1 MSTPEDLKA
10 LEAIAAAQAAGQDP
24 FGDDEPLTVEA
35 DAGEDAA
42 TDADATAD
50 EPEAQAQP
58 EAEAEQDASE
68 TTTAEVQQAN
78 ADPAPAVASA
88 EAAELPTYKA
98 EVPQD
103 YKAQRAELMKAKAD
117 AMKKLMDG
125 EIDAE
130 TFAAEDMR
138 VADALEDLAAARI
151 RAETLQ
157 EANAQSQ
164 QAYQARAIQRLI
176 ANAKSEVDYAADA
189 TAQKQFDTS
198 LQVLAAQPDNAGKD
212 FADLIEDAHKMV
224 KAMRGIAQA
233 PKQPAAERKPAG
245 DVPVTLRSLPSAS
258 TPNTGGVIEQIA
270 RLKGPAYEAAYAKLT
285 PAQQAA
291 LLDE

>member
-10 LEAIAAAQAAGQDP
+10 LEAIAAAEAAGQDP
-24 FGDDEPLTVEA
+24 FGDDEPLTTEA
-35 DAGEDAA
+35 DADEPAPEADAA
-42 TDADATAD
+42 A
-50 EPEAQAQP
+50 EPEAKQAAADAPAAEEDQ
-58 EAEAEQDASE
+58 AEADTGPE
-68 TTTAEVQQAN
+68 
-78 ADPAPAVASA
+78 PAATRN

-103 YKAQRAELMKAKAD
+103 YKAQRAQLLQAKAE

-130 TFAAEDMR
+130 AFAAEDMR
-138 VADALEDLAAARI
+138 VAEALEDLAAARI

-176 ANAKSEVDYAADA
+176 ANTKGEVDYATDA
-189 TAQKQFDTS
+189 TAQQQFDTS
-198 LQVLAAQPDNAGKD
+198 LQVLAAQPANAGKD

-224 KAMRGIAQA
+224 KAMRGIAPQA
-233 PKQPAAERKPAG
+233 KPVAERKPAG
-245 DVPVTLRSLPSAS
+245 DAPVTLRGVPSAS

>member
-35 DAGEDAA
+35 NAGEPAPGAA
-42 TDADATAD
+42 A
-50 EPEAQAQP
+50 EPEAKQAAADAPAAVKEQ
-58 EAEAEQDASE
+58 AE
-68 TTTAEVQQAN
+68 
-78 ADPAPAVASA
+78 ADPAPAAAST

-103 YKAQRAELMKAKAD
+103 YKAQRAELMKAKAE

-125 EIDAE
+125 VIDAE

-138 VADALEDLAAARI
+138 VAEALEDLAAARI

-176 ANAKSEVDYAADA
+176 ANAKGEVDYAADT
-189 TAQKQFDTS
+189 TAQQQFDTS
-198 LQVLAAQPDNAGKD
+198 LQVLAAQPANAGKD

-224 KAMRGIAQA
+224 KAMRGVQTPAKA
-233 PKQPAAERKPAG
+233 PASDRKPAG

>member
-10 LEAIAAAQAAGQDP
+10 LEAIAAAQAAGRDP
-24 FGDDEPLTVEA
+24 FGDDEPLTVGA
-35 DAGEDAA
+35 D
-42 TDADATAD
+42 AD
-50 EPEAQAQP
+50 EPAPKAAADTEVEQAAADAPAAEADQP
-58 EAEAEQDASE
+58 EADPTPAAAS
-68 TTTAEVQQAN
+68 T
-78 ADPAPAVASA
+78 
-88 EAAELPTYKA
+88 EAADLPTYKA
-98 EVPQD
+98 EVPSD

-138 VADALEDLAAARI
+138 VAEALEDLAAARI

-224 KAMRGIAQA
+224 KAMRGVQTPAKA
-233 PKQPAAERKPAG
+233 PAPERKPAG

-258 TPNTGGVIEQIA
+258 TPNTGGVIEQIG

>member
-10 LEAIAAAQAAGQDP
+10 LEAIAAAEAAGQDP

-35 DAGEDAA
+35 GAGERA
-42 TDADATAD
+42 
-50 EPEAQAQP
+50 PEAAP
-58 EAEAEQDASE
+58 EAAAGAEAEQAAAGA
-68 TTTAEVQQAN
+68 TTTEAQQAET
-78 ADPAPAVASA
+78 DPAPAAA
-88 EAAELPTYKA
+88 IPEAAELPTYKA

-117 AMKKLMDG
+117 AMKKLLDG

-130 TFAAEDMR
+130 AFAAEDMR
-138 VADALEDLAAARI
+138 VAEALEDLAAARI

-176 ANAKSEVDYAADA
+176 ANTKSEVDYAADA
-189 TAQKQFDTS
+189 TAQQQFDTS
-198 LQVLAAQPDNAGKD
+198 LQVLAAQPANAGKD

-224 KAMRGIAQA
+224 KAMRGVQT
-233 PKQPAAERKPAG
+233 PAKASAADRRPAG

-285 PAQQAA
+285 PAQKAA

>member
-10 LEAIAAAQAAGQDP
+10 LEAIAAAEAAGQDP
-24 FGDDEPLTVEA
+24 FGDDEPLETPAEDGADESQAQDENEQEQTAA
-35 DAGEDAA
+35 DAP
-42 TDADATAD
+42 TADA
-50 EPEAQAQP
+50 
-58 EAEAEQDASE
+58 
-68 TTTAEVQQAN
+68 
-78 ADPAPAVASA
+78 PAA
-88 EAAELPTYKA
+88 EAAQQEPEPEPEPAALPAYKA
-98 EVPQD
+98 ELPAD
-103 YKAQRAELMKAKAD
+103 HKAQRTELLQAKAD
-117 AMKKLMDG
+117 AMRKLMDG
-125 EIDAE
+125 EMTAE
-130 TFAAEDMR
+130 EFATEEMR
-138 VADALEDLAAARI
+138 VTEALEDLAAARI

-164 QAYQARAIQRLI
+164 QAYQARTIQRLI
-176 ANAKSEVDYAADA
+176 AKTKAEVDYAADA

-224 KAMRGIAQA
+224 KAMRGVQTPVKA
-233 PKQPAAERKPAG
+233 PAADRRPAG

>member
-10 LEAIAAAQAAGQDP
+10 LEAIAAAEAAGQDP

-35 DAGEDAA
+35 GSSAPASEAA
-42 TDADATAD
+42 PEAAA
-50 EPEAQAQP
+50 EPEAEQA
-58 EAEAEQDASE
+58 E
-68 TTTAEVQQAN
+68 
-78 ADPAPAVASA
+78 ADPAPAAST

-98 EVPQD
+98 ELPQD

-130 TFAAEDMR
+130 TFAAEDAR
-138 VADALEDLAAARI
+138 VAEALEDLAAARI

-176 ANAKSEVDYAADA
+176 ANAKGEVDYAADA
-189 TAQKQFDTS
+189 TAQQQFDTS
-198 LQVLAAQPDNAGKD
+198 LQVLAAQPANAGKD

-224 KAMRGIAQA
+224 KAMRGVQSQA
-233 PKQPAAERKPAG
+233 KAPAPERKPAG
-245 DVPVTLRSLPSAS
+245 DVPVTLRGVPSAS

-291 LLDE
+291 LRDE

>member
-24 FGDDEPLTVEA
+24 FGDDEPLTVE
-35 DAGEDAA
+35 DGAA
-42 TDADATAD
+42 APAPEAAA
-50 EPEAQAQP
+50 EPEAKQAAADAPAAVEEQ
-58 EAEAEQDASE
+58 AE
-68 TTTAEVQQAN
+68 
-78 ADPAPAVASA
+78 ADPAPAAAST

-103 YKAQRAELMKAKAD
+103 YKAQRAQLLQAKAE

-130 TFAAEDMR
+130 AFAAEDMR
-138 VADALEDLAAARI
+138 VAEALEDLAAARI

-176 ANAKSEVDYAADA
+176 ANAKSEVDYAADLN
-189 TAQKQFDTS
+189 AQKQFDTS

-233 PKQPAAERKPAG
+233 TKQPAAGRRPAG

-258 TPNTGGVIEQIA
+258 TPNTGGVIEQIG

>member
-1 MSTPEDLKA
+1 MTTPEERKA
-10 LEAIAAAQAAGQDP
+10 LDAIASAEAAGKDP
-24 FGDDEPLTVEA
+24 FGDDEPLNAEPDVDVGAEDGEPPAQAESEPEA
-35 DAGEDAA
+35 EQGAADEAG
-42 TDADATAD
+42 ADVGQVD
-50 EPEAQAQP
+50 EPEP
-58 EAEAEQDASE
+58 VAEGAE
-68 TTTAEVQQAN
+68 
-78 ADPAPAVASA
+78 P
-88 EAAELPTYKA
+88 AELPAYKA
-98 EVPQD
+98 EVPSD
-103 YKAQRAELMKAKAD
+103 YKAQRAELQRQKAE

-130 TFAAEDMR
+130 AFAVEESR
-138 VADALEDLAAARI
+138 VSDALEDLAAARI

-164 QAYQARAIQRLI
+164 EAYQARAIQRLI

-189 TAQKQFDTS
+189 AAQKQFDTS

-224 KAMRGIAQA
+224 KAMRGVQTPAKAAAPAQ
-233 PKQPAAERKPAG
+233 ERKPAG
-245 DVPVTLRSLPSAS
+245 DAPVTLRSLPSAS

>member
-10 LEAIAAAQAAGQDP
+10 LEAIAAAEAAGQDP
-24 FGDDEPLTVEA
+24 FGDDEPLTVE
-35 DAGEDAA
+35 DAA
-42 TDADATAD
+42 
-50 EPEAQAQP
+50 EEAAP
-58 EAEAEQDASE
+58 EAEAAAEPEAEQVAADATTADAEQDEAKPAAASPE
-68 TTTAEVQQAN
+68 
-78 ADPAPAVASA
+78 AV
-88 EAAELPTYKA
+88 ELPTYKA
-98 EVPQD
+98 ELPQD

-117 AMKKLMDG
+117 AMKQLMDG
-125 EIDAE
+125 EIDADAY
-130 TFAAEDMR
+130 AAEDAR
-138 VADALEDLAAARI
+138 VSEALEDLAAARI

-224 KAMRGIAQA
+224 KAMRGIAPQA
-233 PKQPAAERKPAG
+233 KPVAERKPAG
-245 DVPVTLRSLPSAS
+245 DAPVTLRGVPSAS

>member
-10 LEAIAAAQAAGQDP
+10 LEAIAAAEAAGQDP
-24 FGDDEPLTVEA
+24 FGDDEPLTMEA
-35 DAGEDAA
+35 DADEPAPEAA
-42 TDADATAD
+42 A
-50 EPEAQAQP
+50 EPEAEQAAADAPTAEADQP
-58 EAEAEQDASE
+58 E
-68 TTTAEVQQAN
+68 
-78 ADPAPAVASA
+78 ADPAPAAAST

-138 VADALEDLAAARI
+138 VAEALEDLAAARI

-176 ANAKSEVDYAADA
+176 ANAKSEVDYAADLN
-189 TAQKQFDTS
+189 AQKQFDTS

-233 PKQPAAERKPAG
+233 PKQPAADRRPAG

-258 TPNTGGVIEQIA
+258 TPNTGGVIEQIG

>member
-35 DAGEDAA
+35 DADEPASEAA
-42 TDADATAD
+42 PEAAA
-50 EPEAQAQP
+50 EPEAEQAAADAQAAEEEQP
-58 EAEAEQDASE
+58 EADL
-68 TTTAEVQQAN
+68 
-78 ADPAPAVASA
+78 APAAAST
-88 EAAELPTYKA
+88 EADELPAYKA
-98 EVPQD
+98 EVPSD
-103 YKAQRAELMKAKAD
+103 YKAQRAELQRQKAE

-130 TFAAEDMR
+130 AFAVEESR
-138 VADALEDLAAARI
+138 VSDALEDLAAARI

-164 QAYQARAIQRLI
+164 EAYQARAIKRLI

-189 TAQKQFDTS
+189 AAQKQFDTS

-224 KAMRGIAQA
+224 KAMRGVQTPAKAAAPAQ
-233 PKQPAAERKPAG
+233 ERKPAG
-245 DVPVTLRSLPSAS
+245 DAPVTLRSLPSAS

>member
-10 LEAIAAAQAAGQDP
+10 LEAIAAAEASGQDP

-35 DAGEDAA
+35 DAGEPAPEAA
-42 TDADATAD
+42 A
-50 EPEAQAQP
+50 EPEAKQAAADAP
-58 EAEAEQDASE
+58 AAEEEQAE
-68 TTTAEVQQAN
+68 
-78 ADPAPAVASA
+78 ADPAPAAAST
-88 EAAELPTYKA
+88 EAVELPTYKA

-103 YKAQRAELMKAKAD
+103 YKAQRAELMKAKAE

-125 EIDAE
+125 EIDADAY
-130 TFAAEDMR
+130 AAEDAR
-138 VADALEDLAAARI
+138 VSEALEDLAAARI

-176 ANAKSEVDYAADA
+176 ANTKSEVDYAADA

-224 KAMRGIAQA
+224 KAMRGVQTAARA
-233 PKQPAAERKPAG
+233 PAPERKPAG

-270 RLKGPAYEAAYAKLT
+270 RLKGPAYEAAFDKLT
-285 PAQQAA
+285 PAQKAA

>member
-10 LEAIAAAQAAGQDP
+10 LEAIAAAEAAGQDP
-24 FGDDEPLTVEA
+24 FGDDEPLETPAEDGADESQAQDENEQEHTAA
-35 DAGEDAA
+35 DAP
-42 TDADATAD
+42 TADA
-50 EPEAQAQP
+50 
-58 EAEAEQDASE
+58 
-68 TTTAEVQQAN
+68 
-78 ADPAPAVASA
+78 PAA
-88 EAAELPTYKA
+88 EAAQQEPEPEPAALPAYKA
-98 EVPQD
+98 ELPAD
-103 YKAQRAELMKAKAD
+103 HKAQRTELLQAKAD
-117 AMKKLMDG
+117 AMRKLMDG
-125 EIDAE
+125 EMTAE
-130 TFAAEDMR
+130 EFAAEEMR
-138 VADALEDLAAARI
+138 VTEALEDLAAARI

-164 QAYQARAIQRLI
+164 QAYQARTIQRLI
-176 ANAKSEVDYAADA
+176 AKTKAEVDYAADA

-224 KAMRGIAQA
+224 KAMRGVQTPAKA
-233 PKQPAAERKPAG
+233 PAADRRPAG

>member
-10 LEAIAAAQAAGQDP
+10 LEAIAAAEAAGQDP
-24 FGDDEPLTVEA
+24 FGDDEPLTTEA
-35 DAGEDAA
+35 DADEPAPEAA
-42 TDADATAD
+42 A
-50 EPEAQAQP
+50 EPEAKQAAADAPTAEADQP
-58 EAEAEQDASE
+58 E
-68 TTTAEVQQAN
+68 
-78 ADPAPAVASA
+78 ADPAPAAAST
-88 EAAELPTYKA
+88 AAELPAYKA
-98 EVPQD
+98 EVPSD
-103 YKAQRAELMKAKAD
+103 YKAQRAELLQAKAE

-130 TFAAEDMR
+130 AFAAEDMR
-138 VADALEDLAAARI
+138 VAEALEDLAAARI

-224 KAMRGIAQA
+224 KAMRGVQSQA
-233 PKQPAAERKPAG
+233 KAPASDRKPAG

-258 TPNTGGVIEQIA
+258 TPNTGGVIEQIG
-270 RLKGPAYEAAYAKLT
+270 RLKGPAYEAAFAKLT

-291 LLDE
+291 LLDTD

>member
-10 LEAIAAAQAAGQDP
+10 LEAIAAAEAAGQDP
-24 FGDDEPLTVEA
+24 FGDEEPLTTEEA
-35 DAGEDAA
+35 
-42 TDADATAD
+42 AD
-50 EPEAQAQP
+50 EPASEAAP
-58 EAEAEQDASE
+58 EAEAAAEPEAEQVAADA
-68 TTTAEVQQAN
+68 TTAEAEQ
-78 ADPAPAVASA
+78 A
-88 EAAELPTYKA
+88 EAKPAAASTEAVELPTYKA
-98 EVPQD
+98 ELPSD

-117 AMKKLMDG
+117 AMKQLMDG

-130 TFAAEDMR
+130 AYAAEDAR
-138 VADALEDLAAARI
+138 VSEALEDLAAARI

-224 KAMRGIAQA
+224 KAMRGVQSVGKASA
-233 PKQPAAERKPAG
+233 TERKPAG
-245 DVPVTLRSLPSAS
+245 DAPVTLRGVPSAS

>member
-1 MSTPEDLKA
+1 MTPEDQKA
-10 LEAIAAAQAAGQDP
+10 LDAIAAAEAAGQDP
-24 FGDDEPLTVEA
+24 FGDDEPLTVE
-35 DAGEDAA
+35 DAA
-42 TDADATAD
+42 EEVA
-50 EPEAQAQP
+50 P
-58 EAEAEQDASE
+58 EAEAAAEPEAEQVAADATTADAEQDEAKPAAASTE
-68 TTTAEVQQAN
+68 
-78 ADPAPAVASA
+78 AV
-88 EAAELPTYKA
+88 ELPTYKA
-98 EVPQD
+98 ELPQD

-138 VADALEDLAAARI
+138 VAEALEDLAAARI

-224 KAMRGIAQA
+224 KAMRGIAPQA
-233 PKQPAAERKPAG
+233 KPVAERKPAG
-245 DVPVTLRSLPSAS
+245 DAPVTLRGVPSAS
-258 TPNTGGVIEQIA
+258 TPNTGGVIEQIG
-270 RLKGPAYEAAYAKLT
+270 RLKGPAYEAAFAKLT
-285 PAQQAA
+285 PSQQAA
-291 LLDE
+291 LLGE

>member
-10 LEAIAAAQAAGQDP
+10 LEAIAAAEAAGQDP
-24 FGDDEPLTVEA
+24 FGDDDPLTAEVDAGEA
-35 DAGEDAA
+35 DAAADAA
-42 TDADATAD
+42 GDKAETTAQPDDDPEQGAADAQA
-50 EPEAQAQP
+50 AQP
-58 EAEAEQDASE
+58 E
-68 TTTAEVQQAN
+68 
-78 ADPAPAVASA
+78 PAALPAYK
-88 EAAELPTYKA
+88 AELPA
-98 EVPQD
+98 D
-103 YKAQRAELMKAKAD
+103 HKAQRTELLQAKAD
-117 AMKKLMDG
+117 AMRQLMDG
-125 EIDAE
+125 EITAE
-130 TFAAEDMR
+130 EFATEEMR
-138 VADALEDLAAARI
+138 VTEALEDLAATRI

-164 QAYQARAIQRLI
+164 QAYQARTIQRLI

-224 KAMRGIAQA
+224 KAMRGVQTPAKA
-233 PKQPAAERKPAG
+233 PAADRRPAG
-245 DVPVTLRSLPSAS
+245 DAPVTLRSLPSAS

>member
-35 DAGEDAA
+35 G
-42 TDADATAD
+42 AD
-50 EPEAQAQP
+50 EPAP
-58 EAEAEQDASE
+58 EAAAEPEAKQAAADAPA
-68 TTTAEVQQAN
+68 AEEGQAE
-78 ADPAPAVASA
+78 ADPAPAAAST

-117 AMKKLMDG
+117 AMKQLMDG

-130 TFAAEDMR
+130 AFAAEDMR
-138 VADALEDLAAARI
+138 VAEALEDLAAARI

-176 ANAKSEVDYAADA
+176 ANTKSEVDYAADA

-233 PKQPAAERKPAG
+233 PKQPAADRRPAG

>member
-24 FGDDEPLTVEA
+24 FGDDEPLTVE
-35 DAGEDAA
+35 DDAA
-42 TDADATAD
+42 APA
-50 EPEAQAQP
+50 P
-58 EAEAEQDASE
+58 EAEAAAEPETKQAAADAPAAEEEQ
-68 TTTAEVQQAN
+68 AEA
-78 ADPAPAVASA
+78 APAPAAAST

-138 VADALEDLAAARI
+138 VAEALEDLAAARI

-176 ANAKSEVDYAADA
+176 ANTKGEVDYAADLN
-189 TAQKQFDTS
+189 AQKQFDTS

-224 KAMRGIAQA
+224 KTMRGIAQA
-233 PKQPAAERKPAG
+233 PKQPAAERRPAG

>member
-10 LEAIAAAQAAGQDP
+10 LEAIAAAEAAGQDP

-35 DAGEDAA
+35 DADEPAPEAA
-42 TDADATAD
+42 SEAAADTEAEQAAADAPAAEAAQPD
-50 EPEAQAQP
+50 PEPEPAQP
-58 EAEAEQDASE
+58 E
-68 TTTAEVQQAN
+68 
-78 ADPAPAVASA
+78 PAAMPAYK
-88 EAAELPTYKA
+88 AELPA
-98 EVPQD
+98 D
-103 YKAQRAELMKAKAD
+103 HKAQRTELLKAKAD
-117 AMKKLMDG
+117 AMRKLMDG
-125 EIDAE
+125 EMSAE
-130 TFAAEDMR
+130 EFAAEELR
-138 VADALEDLAAARI
+138 VTEALEDLAAARI

-224 KAMRGIAQA
+224 KAMRGVQTPAKA
-233 PKQPAAERKPAG
+233 PAPERKPAG

-258 TPNTGGVIEQIA
+258 TPNTGGVIEQIG
-270 RLKGPAYEAAYAKLT
+270 RLKGPAYEAAFDKLT
-285 PAQQAA
+285 PAQKAA
-291 LLDE
+291 LLDAD

>member
-24 FGDDEPLTVEA
+24 FGDDEPLTSEAQEPDKSPADDAAQGETTDAPAEGQADEAVQGEA
-35 DAGEDAA
+35 DAASAAQEAAA
-42 TDADATAD
+42 TP
-50 EPEAQAQP
+50 EPEAQQP
-58 EAEAEQDASE
+58 
-68 TTTAEVQQAN
+68 
-78 ADPAPAVASA
+78 PA
-88 EAAELPTYKA
+88 YKA
-98 EVPQD
+98 EVPSD
-103 YKAQRAELMKAKAD
+103 YKAQRTELLTAKAA

-125 EIDAE
+125 EIDADAY
-130 TFAAEDMR
+130 AAEEVR
-138 VADALEDLAAARI
+138 VTEALEDLAAARI

-157 EANAQSQ
+157 DANAQSQ

-176 ANAKSEVDYAADA
+176 TNAKSEVDYAADPA
-189 TAQKQFDTS
+189 AQKQFDTS

-224 KAMRGIAQA
+224 KVMRGVQTVVKA
-233 PKQPAAERKPAG
+233 PTPTPDRKPAG

>member
-35 DAGEDAA
+35 DADEPAPEAA
-42 TDADATAD
+42 HEAAA
-50 EPEAQAQP
+50 EPEAEQA
-58 EAEAEQDASE
+58 AADAP
-68 TTTAEVQQAN
+68 TAEEEQAE
-78 ADPAPAVASA
+78 ADPAPATAST

-98 EVPQD
+98 EVPQN
-103 YKAQRAELMKAKAD
+103 YKAQRAELMKAKAE
-117 AMKKLMDG
+117 AMKQLMDG

-138 VADALEDLAAARI
+138 VAEALEDLAAARI

-224 KAMRGIAQA
+224 KAMRGVQTPAKA
-233 PKQPAAERKPAG
+233 PAPERKPAG

-258 TPNTGGVIEQIA
+258 TPTTGGVIEQIA

>member
-10 LEAIAAAQAAGQDP
+10 LEAIAAAEAAGQDP
-24 FGDDEPLTVEA
+24 FGDDEPLTVE
-35 DAGEDAA
+35 DAA
-42 TDADATAD
+42 DEVAPDAEAAAEPEAEQVAADATT
-50 EPEAQAQP
+50 
-58 EAEAEQDASE
+58 AEAEQ
-68 TTTAEVQQAN
+68 
-78 ADPAPAVASA
+78 A
-88 EAAELPTYKA
+88 EAKPAAASTEAVELPTYKA
-98 EVPQD
+98 ELPSD

-117 AMKKLMDG
+117 AMKQLMDG
-125 EIDAE
+125 EIDADAY
-130 TFAAEDMR
+130 AAEDAR
-138 VADALEDLAAARI
+138 VSEALEDLAAARI

-224 KAMRGIAQA
+224 KAMRGIAPQA
-233 PKQPAAERKPAG
+233 KPVAERKPSG
-245 DVPVTLRSLPSAS
+245 DAPVTLRGVPSAS

>member
-10 LEAIAAAQAAGQDP
+10 LEAIAAAEAAGQDP
-24 FGDDEPLTVEA
+24 FGDDEPLTTEA
-35 DAGEDAA
+35 A
-42 TDADATAD
+42 AD
-50 EPEAQAQP
+50 EPAPDAVP
-58 EAEAEQDASE
+58 KAAADTEAEQGAADA
-68 TTTAEVQQAN
+68 QA
-78 ADPAPAVASA
+78 A
-88 EAAELPTYKA
+88 EAAQAEPEPAALPAYKA
-98 EVPQD
+98 ELPAD
-103 YKAQRAELMKAKAD
+103 HKAQRTELLQAKAD
-117 AMKKLMDG
+117 AMRKLMDG
-125 EIDAE
+125 EITAE
-130 TFAAEDMR
+130 EFATEEMR
-138 VADALEDLAAARI
+138 VTEALEDLAAARI

-224 KAMRGIAQA
+224 KAMRGVQTPAKA
-233 PKQPAAERKPAG
+233 PAADRRPAG

>member
-24 FGDDEPLTVEA
+24 FGDDEPLTTEA
-35 DAGEDAA
+35 AA
-42 TDADATAD
+42 DEPAPEATAD
-50 EPEAQAQP
+50 TEVEQA
-58 EAEAEQDASE
+58 AADAP
-68 TTTAEVQQAN
+68 TAEEDQN
-78 ADPAPAVASA
+78 EADPAPAAAST

-103 YKAQRAELMKAKAD
+103 YKAQRAELMKAKAE

-130 TFAAEDMR
+130 AFAAEDMR
-138 VADALEDLAAARI
+138 VAEALEDLAAARI

-176 ANAKSEVDYAADA
+176 ANAKSEVDYAADLN
-189 TAQKQFDTS
+189 AQKQFDTS

-224 KAMRGIAQA
+224 KAMRGVQTPAKA
-233 PKQPAAERKPAG
+233 PAADRKPAG

-258 TPNTGGVIEQIA
+258 TPNTGGVIEQIG

>member
-10 LEAIAAAQAAGQDP
+10 LEAIAEAEAAGQDP

-35 DAGEDAA
+35 DAGEPAPEAA
-42 TDADATAD
+42 A
-50 EPEAQAQP
+50 EPEAEQ
-58 EAEAEQDASE
+58 AEAEQ
-68 TTTAEVQQAN
+68 AEAEQ
-78 ADPAPAVASA
+78 APAAAST

-103 YKAQRAELMKAKAD
+103 YKAQRAELMNAKAD

-130 TFAAEDMR
+130 AFAAEDMR
-138 VADALEDLAAARI
+138 VAEALEDLAAARI

-233 PKQPAAERKPAG
+233 PKQPAADRKPAG
-245 DVPVTLRSLPSAS
+245 DAPVTLRSLPSAS

>member
-1 MSTPEDLKA
+1 MTPEDQKA
-10 LEAIAAAQAAGQDP
+10 LDAIAAAEAAGQDP
-24 FGDDEPLTVEA
+24 FGDDEPLTT
-35 DAGEDAA
+35 EDAA
-42 TDADATAD
+42 PEEAPEAEAAADATA
-50 EPEAQAQP
+50 
-58 EAEAEQDASE
+58 AEAVQAE
-68 TTTAEVQQAN
+68 T
-78 ADPAPAVASA
+78 DPAPAAASTEA
-88 EAAELPTYKA
+88 AIPEAAELPTYKA

-130 TFAAEDMR
+130 AYAAEDAR
-138 VADALEDLAAARI
+138 VSEALEDLAAARI

-176 ANAKSEVDYAADA
+176 ANTKSEVDYAADLN
-189 TAQKQFDTS
+189 AQKQFDTS

-233 PKQPAAERKPAG
+233 PKQPAADRRSAG

-270 RLKGPAYEAAYAKLT
+270 RLKGPAYEAAFAKLT

>member
-10 LEAIAAAQAAGQDP
+10 LEAIAAAEAAGQDP
-24 FGDDEPLTVEA
+24 FGDDEPLTTEA
-35 DAGEDAA
+35 A
-42 TDADATAD
+42 AD
-50 EPEAQAQP
+50 EPAPKAVP
-58 EAEAEQDASE
+58 EAAAGTEAEQA
-68 TTTAEVQQAN
+68 A
-78 ADPAPAVASA
+78 ADAPAA
-88 EAAELPTYKA
+88 EAAQAEPEPEPEPAALPAYKA
-98 EVPQD
+98 ELPAD
-103 YKAQRAELMKAKAD
+103 HKAQRTELLQAKAD
-117 AMKKLMDG
+117 AMRKLMDG
-125 EIDAE
+125 EMTAE
-130 TFAAEDMR
+130 QFSAEELR
-138 VADALEDLAAARI
+138 VTEALEDLAAARI

-189 TAQKQFDTS
+189 TAQQQFDTS
-198 LQVLAAQPDNAGKD
+198 LQVLAAQPANAGKD

-233 PKQPAAERKPAG
+233 AKPPAADRKPAG

>member
-10 LEAIAAAQAAGQDP
+10 LEAIAAAEAAGQDP
-24 FGDDEPLTVEA
+24 FGDDEPLTTEA
-35 DAGEDAA
+35 A
-42 TDADATAD
+42 AD
-50 EPEAQAQP
+50 EPAP
-58 EAEAEQDASE
+58 EAAADTEAKQAAADAQTAKEEQ
-68 TTTAEVQQAN
+68 AE
-78 ADPAPAVASA
+78 ADPAPAAAST

-103 YKAQRAELMKAKAD
+103 YKAKRAELMKAKAE

-130 TFAAEDMR
+130 DFAAEDMR
-138 VADALEDLAAARI
+138 VAEALEDLAAARI

-176 ANAKSEVDYAADA
+176 ANAKGEVDYAADA
-189 TAQKQFDTS
+189 TAQQQFDTS
-198 LQVLAAQPDNAGKD
+198 LQVLSAQPANAGKD

-233 PKQPAAERKPAG
+233 AKPPAADRKPAG

>member
-35 DAGEDAA
+35 DADEPAPKAA
-42 TDADATAD
+42 PEAAADTEAEQAAADATTT
-50 EPEAQAQP
+50 EALQA
-58 EAEAEQDASE
+58 E
-68 TTTAEVQQAN
+68 
-78 ADPAPAVASA
+78 ADPAPAAA
-88 EAAELPTYKA
+88 IPEAAELPTYKA

-130 TFAAEDMR
+130 AFAAEDMR
-138 VADALEDLAAARI
+138 VAEALEDLAAARI

-176 ANAKSEVDYAADA
+176 ANTKSEVDYAADLN
-189 TAQKQFDTS
+189 AQKQFDTS

-233 PKQPAAERKPAG
+233 PKQPAAERRPAG

>member
-35 DAGEDAA
+35 DAGEPA
-42 TDADATAD
+42 
-50 EPEAQAQP
+50 PEAA
-58 EAEAEQDASE
+58 ADTEAEQAAADAP
-68 TTTAEVQQAN
+68 TAEAQQAE
-78 ADPAPAVASA
+78 ADPAPAAAST
-88 EAAELPTYKA
+88 EAAELPKYKA

-117 AMKKLMDG
+117 AMKQLMDG

-130 TFAAEDMR
+130 AYAAEDAR
-138 VADALEDLAAARI
+138 VSEALEDLAAARI

-176 ANAKSEVDYAADA
+176 ANTKSEVDYAADA

-224 KAMRGIAQA
+224 KAMRGIAPQA
-233 PKQPAAERKPAG
+233 KPVAERKPAG
-245 DVPVTLRSLPSAS
+245 DAPVTLRSLPSAS

-270 RLKGPAYEAAYAKLT
+270 RLKGPAYEAAFDKLT
-285 PAQQAA
+285 PAQKAA
-291 LLDE
+291 LLDAD

>member
-10 LEAIAAAQAAGQDP
+10 LEAIAAAEAAGQDP
-24 FGDDEPLTVEA
+24 FGDDEPLTTEEA
-35 DAGEDAA
+35 
-42 TDADATAD
+42 AD
-50 EPEAQAQP
+50 EPASEAAP
-58 EAEAEQDASE
+58 EAEAAAEPEAEQVAADA
-68 TTTAEVQQAN
+68 TTADAEQ
-78 ADPAPAVASA
+78 A
-88 EAAELPTYKA
+88 EAKPAAASPEAVELPTYKA
-98 EVPQD
+98 ELPSD

-117 AMKKLMDG
+117 AMKQLMDG
-125 EIDAE
+125 EIDADAY
-130 TFAAEDMR
+130 AAEDAR
-138 VADALEDLAAARI
+138 VSEALEDLAAARI

-224 KAMRGIAQA
+224 KAMRGIAPQA
-233 PKQPAAERKPAG
+233 KPAAERKPAG
-245 DVPVTLRSLPSAS
+245 DAPVTLRSLPSAS

>member
-10 LEAIAAAQAAGQDP
+10 LEAIAAAEAAGQDP
-24 FGDDEPLTVEA
+24 FGDDEPLTTEA
-35 DAGEDAA
+35 A
-42 TDADATAD
+42 AD
-50 EPEAQAQP
+50 EPAP
-58 EAEAEQDASE
+58 EAAAEPEAKQAAADAPAAEQE
-68 TTTAEVQQAN
+68 QAE
-78 ADPAPAVASA
+78 ADPAPAAAST

-103 YKAQRAELMKAKAD
+103 YKAQRAELMNAKAD

-130 TFAAEDMR
+130 AFAAEDMR
-138 VADALEDLAAARI
+138 VAEALEDLAAARI

-233 PKQPAAERKPAG
+233 PKQPAADRKPAG
-245 DVPVTLRSLPSAS
+245 DAPVTLRSLPSAS

>member
-24 FGDDEPLTVEA
+24 FGDDEPLTVGA
-35 DAGEDAA
+35 D
-42 TDADATAD
+42 AD
-50 EPEAQAQP
+50 EPAP
-58 EAEAEQDASE
+58 EAVPEAAADTEAEQ
-68 TTTAEVQQAN
+68 AE
-78 ADPAPAVASA
+78 ADPAPAAAST

-98 EVPQD
+98 ELPQD

-117 AMKKLMDG
+117 AMKQLMDG

-130 TFAAEDMR
+130 TFAAEDAR
-138 VADALEDLAAARI
+138 VAEALEDLAAARI

-157 EANAQSQ
+157 EANTQAQ

-176 ANAKSEVDYAADA
+176 ANAKSEVDYAADPA
-189 TAQKQFDTS
+189 AQKQFDTS
-198 LQVLAAQPDNAGKD
+198 LQVLAAQPDNASKD

-224 KAMRGIAQA
+224 KAMRGIAPQA
-233 PKQPAAERKPAG
+233 KPAAERRPAG
-245 DVPVTLRSLPSAS
+245 DAPVTLRGVPSAS